1 MALVNQETGAIEWGA
16 GIFTGLATATPLT
29 LFPPQ
34 KPANDNRT
42 GPPAVPFPTNV
53 YASTAGGRGTQ
64 SIILNVA
71 ANEGFNLDYQYTTDG
86 GTSWY
91 IGDQVASSTV
101 TVDGGAAGYT
111 NVASINI
118 QLGYQYRIQL
128 YNNSGSTLN
137 GTYEWRLY
145 SDNN

>member
-1 MALVNQETGAIEWGA
+1 VALVNQESGAIEWGA

-29 LFPPQ
+29 LYPPQ
-34 KPANDNRT
+34 APGTDNRT
-42 GPPAVPFPTNV
+42 NLPFPTSV
-53 YASTAGGRGTQ
+53 FASTSGGRGTQ
-64 SIILNVA
+64 SMVINVA
-71 ANEGFNLDYQYTTDG
+71 ANEGFNLDYQFTTDG
-86 GTSWY
+86 GTTWY

-111 NVASINI
+111 NVASLNL
-118 QLGYQYRIQL
+118 QLGFQYRFQI

-137 GTYEWRLY
+137 GVYEWRLY